1 MNNEW
6 KLTIQEVA
14 DVVAKGGDVNAAQEA
29 KKQAYRKAGGIILNP
44 DALEEMY
51 EALESLTFNVSN
63 DGVPWT
69 QIQQAIIAGR
79 QALAKAGE
87 R

>member
-1 MNNEW
+1 MY
-6 KLTIQEVA
+6 T
-14 DVVAKGGDVNAAQEA
+14 KGET
-29 KKQAYRKAGGIILNP
+29 AGGWIHISHNGNP
-44 DALEEMY
+44 IALVHPNHVDKFLAAEDMY

-69 QIQQAIIAGR
+69 QTQQAIIAGR

-87 R
+87 RCIP